1 MPDARLICLPG
12 NFGAAARNI
21 GVRLAGSE
29 FVAFSDDDSWWE
41 PGALARAREIMAA
54 DGQIGLLAGRVRVEP
69 SGEDDP
75 VCRQMAE
82 GPLGE
87 DLVPTAAGRRAVTG
101 FLACAAVVRTR
112 AFLSVGGFPAEMLVG
127 GEEQMVAWD
136 LWSNGWKALYAP
148 EICAVHQPAA
158 ERDPRVRRRL
168 TTRNDLWAG
177 WLRFPGA
184 RPVSHTCAVL
194 GRSPFD
200 PAALAGATDALR
212 QLRSVV
218 ARRSPLPVAVAAA
231 CARQ

>member
-69 SGEDDP
+69 S
-75 VCRQMAE
+75 
-82 GPLGE
+82 
-87 DLVPTAAGRRAVTG
+87 GRRAVTG